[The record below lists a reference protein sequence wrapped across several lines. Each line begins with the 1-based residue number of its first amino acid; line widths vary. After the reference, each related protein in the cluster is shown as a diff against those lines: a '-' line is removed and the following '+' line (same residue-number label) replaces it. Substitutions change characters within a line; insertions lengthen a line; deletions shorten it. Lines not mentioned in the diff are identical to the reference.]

1 MSQTVLV
8 ELVWVLS
15 RTYARPRAQ
24 VLAALRALA
33 SHATVCLEGTEE
45 VSSALALYAAG
56 QADFADCLLAA
67 RAQASDLDTLFTFDR
82 KMRGLPKVQLL

>member
-1 MSQTVLV
+1 VN
-8 ELVWVLS
+8 
-15 RTYARPRAQ
+15 
-24 VLAALRALA
+24 
-33 SHATVCLEGTEE
+33 
-45 VSSALALYAAG
+45 SAVALYAAG